1 MKPTISPV
9 GDCAIS
15 IDFGQVIDPK
25 INRQIRQVIEQI
37 KVLQLSLIHISVAT
51 MNDGL
56 HFAGDNGNTVID
68 KTLNEK
74 LEIVGGADA
83 AKLSDNN
90 IGVNAKDG
98 KLQVQLAK
106 DLNLSLIHI

>member
-1 MKPTISPV
+1 
-9 GDCAIS
+9 
-15 IDFGQVIDPK
+15 
-25 INRQIRQVIEQI
+25 
-37 KVLQLSLIHISVAT
+37 

-90 IGVNAKDG
+90 IGVNAKTVSY
-98 KLQVQLAK
+98 KY
-106 DLNLSLIHI
+106 N